1 MPVFAVDILHGG
13 AQGFGYLMSATGV
26 GALAG
31 AVFWRRDGIMGWENS
46 LFAGILYGIG
56 LSALSLSHYLIL
68 SLFIAVVVGFCLMLQ
83 MASCNTILQTIV
95 DDKKR
100 GRVISLFVMARRG
113 VESFGSLVAGAF
125 AHSFGTPDTLMIGGI
140 VCLLASV
147 AFATKLSLLK
157 ATSISFYKD
166 VQDVKLAPQ
175 SVG

>member
-1 MPVFAVDILHGG
+1 M
-13 AQGFGYLMSATGV
+13 
-26 GALAG
+26 
-31 AVFWRRDGIMGWENS
+31 
-46 LFAGILYGIG
+46 
-56 LSALSLSHYLIL
+56 
-68 SLFIAVVVGFCLMLQ
+68 MLQ

-113 VESFGSLVAGAF
+113 IESFGSLVAGAF
-125 AHSFGTPDTLMIGGI
+125 AHSFGTPDTLMVGGI